1 MTTKKTMVKLEIVP
15 YLNLFDLN
23 KAWLDLKN
31 QRTDLV
37 EEASKLRAKGWA
49 LTHEINEI
57 EEKISQAIVK
67 LEKNNV

>member
-1 MTTKKTMVKLEIVP
+1 MARKLIIKSETLP

-23 KAWLDLKN
+23 KEWLNMKN

-57 EEKISQAIVK
+57 EEKISKAIQK
-67 LEKNNV
+67 LEKKQ